1 MIDLKKIT
9 QAINESGHKAEY
21 VNENE
26 ALINGKTVRFA
37 SDLVAIDG
45 KRYRVTNTKDFIN
58 QLWSKRVLNIQ
69 SFQIDGIVKKYET
82 LK

>member
-1 MIDLKKIT
+1 MIDLKKVTKAIT
-9 QAINESGHKAEY
+9 ESGHKAEF

-26 ALINGKTVRFA
+26 ISLDGKTVRFA
-37 SDLVAIDG
+37 SDLVAIGG
-45 KRYRVTNTKDFIN
+45 KRYRVTNVAELIT

-69 SFQIDGIVKKYET
+69 SSQIDDIVKKYET